1 MTACPTS
8 RGAACAAAGL
18 ARHAAAPT
26 RAARHARRA
35 AHALA
40 GLAAAQP
47 GNTELKWLMAAFAD
61 VHVLLHT
68 YAAYFTAVPERT
80 RDAQ

>member
-1 MTACPTS
+1 
-8 RGAACAAAGL
+8 
-18 ARHAAAPT
+18 
-26 RAARHARRA
+26 HARRA

-61 VHVLLHT
+61 VYVLLHT
-68 YAAYFTAVPERT
+68 YAAYFTAVPERA

>member
-1 MTACPTS
+1 
-8 RGAACAAAGL
+8 GL
-18 ARHAAAPT
+18 ARHAAAPP

-47 GNTELKWLMAAFAD
+47 GNAELKWLMAAFAD
-61 VHVLLHT
+61 VYVLLHT
-68 YAAYFTAVPERT
+68 YAAYFTAVPERA

>member
-1 MTACPTS
+1 
-8 RGAACAAAGL
+8 
-18 ARHAAAPT
+18 
-26 RAARHARRA
+26 RHARRA
-35 AHALA
+35 AHTLA

-47 GNTELKWLMAAFAD
+47 GNPELKRLMAAFAD

-68 YAAYFTAVPERT
+68 YAAYFTAVPEPA